1 MGCAAA
7 HHGAHH
13 PAHVDGAAAAGA
25 VAASV
30 LQELGVHVQD
40 LQAGVQDLGF
50 KLCQRK
56 PEEGGGDEGSPPP
69 GSLP

>member
-1 MGCAAA
+1 MLLT

-13 PAHVDGAAAAGA
+13 PAHIDWAAAAGA
-25 VAASV
+25 VTATV
-30 LQELGVHVQD
+30 LQVLGVDVQE
-40 LQAGVQDLGF
+40 LQAGVQDLVF

-56 PEEGGGDEGSPPP
+56 QEEDEGGEESPPP